1 MPPEKHHLELY
12 FSDLELRKL
21 RIEQVAGDAS
31 SREYFRVFSPEKT
44 WILCIDPDF
53 GSFPSAHYP
62 FLEIQRLL
70 TRNSV
75 PVPKVIGSRKS
86 DSSILIEDCGNIL
99 LQDIISADP
108 FRNAQLYK
116 KSIDCMT
123 RLQSIKGK
131 QDKLPFNRSFDPEKL
146 MFEFDF
152 FITYAIEKPRST
164 RLQTL
169 ELSTLRK
176 EFRKISETLFR
187 KEHFVLNHR
196 DYHSRNILVSKDNL
210 VLIDFQDARM
220 GLPQYDAVSLL
231 KDSYVTLDEQFV
243 SDMQHYHYRLLRAN
257 RLTAMDYDEYLYLFD
272 LMAFQRNVKALGT
285 FFHQAYVLEKK
296 EFEQYITPTLAY
308 LPGYISRQPELA
320 TAGEIILNTLMQP

>member
-1 MPPEKHHLELY
+1 MPSAKHHLELY
-12 FSDLELRKL
+12 FSALELREL
-21 RIEQVAGDAS
+21 RIEHLAGDAS
-31 SREYFRVFSPEKT
+31 SREYYRVFSPEKT

-53 GSFPSAHYP
+53 GSFSSDHYP
-62 FLEIQRLL
+62 FLEIRHLL
-70 TRNSV
+70 SRHSV
-75 PVPKVIGSRKS
+75 PVPRVIGSRKS

-99 LQDIISADP
+99 LQDMIATDP
-108 FRNAQLYK
+108 SRNARLYH
-116 KSIDCMT
+116 KSIDCMI

-131 QDKLPFNRSFDPEKL
+131 HDTLPFNRLFDPEKL

-152 FITYAIEKPRST
+152 FITYAIENAHSA
-164 RLQTL
+164 RLQAGA
-169 ELSTLRK
+169 LSTLKK
-176 EFRKISETLFR
+176 EFSKISETLFR

-196 DYHSRNILVSKDNL
+196 DYHSRNILVSKDNV

-243 SDMQHYHYRLLRAN
+243 SDMQHYHYRLLREN
-257 RLTAMDYDEYLYLFD
+257 KLTVMDYDEYLYLFD
-272 LMAFQRNVKALGT
+272 IMAFQRNVKALGT

-296 EFEQYITPTLAY
+296 EFEQYIPPTLAY

-320 TAGEIILNTLMQP
+320 TAGEIILNTLVQP